1 MGKKVY
7 EWEAHFKQ
15 LSPEFRDEVIK
26 AIETLQKDEM
36 FFGEFEWTGI
46 FNLAMIAKGVGAR

>member
-7 EWEAHFKQ
+7 EWEVHFKQ
-15 LSPEFRDEVIK
+15 LSPELRDKVIK

-36 FFGEFEWTGI
+36 FFEEFEWTGL
-46 FNLAMIAKGVGAR
+46 FNLTTIAKGVKA

>member
-1 MGKKVY
+1 MGKTVY
-7 EWEAHFKQ
+7 EWEAHFKL

-36 FFGEFEWTGI
+36 FFEEFEWTGL
-46 FNLAMIAKGVGAR
+46 FHLAKIAKGVEA